1 MINKVTLIGHLGQD
15 PEIRRLENGSAV
27 GKFSVATNEN
37 YRDKND
43 EWQSRTEWHNIV
55 VWRHLAERAERDL
68 KKGKLVYIEGKLTSR
83 KWTDKN
89 NIERYTTEVVANL
102 LRLLEKRESSGGGYT
117 NNFPTESDA
126 PGTTNT
132 TNSNTESPNTSAPV
146 AETTADTTAAEGD
159 DLPF

>member
-15 PEIRRLENGSAV
+15 PEIRHLESGAAV
-27 GKFSVATNEN
+27 GKFSVATNES
-37 YRDKND
+37 YKDKND

-55 VWRHLAERAERDL
+55 VWRNLAERAERDL

-89 NIERYTTEVVANL
+89 NIERYTTEVVAHTF
-102 LRLLEKRESSGGGYT
+102 RLLEKRESSGGGYT

-126 PGTTNT
+126 PASSTETTTNDST
-132 TNSNTESPNTSAPV
+132 ATVTESSA
-146 AETTADTTAAEGD
+146 DSGDGD